1 MNTEPLTISHSKIAE
16 QWDWGKN
23 GRMTVMVLAR
33 PKLLP
38 HPGKGIGGCVR
49 VTLRIEITT
58 GSSVPDDHGTAGREK
73 NGPAVEKR

>member
-1 MNTEPLTISHSKIAE
+1 
-16 QWDWGKN
+16 
-23 GRMTVMVLAR
+23 MTVMVLAR

-58 GSSVPDDHGTAGREK
+58 GSSVPDDHGTAGR
-73 NGPAVEKR
+73 

>member
-1 MNTEPLTISHSKIAE
+1 
-16 QWDWGKN
+16 
-23 GRMTVMVLAR
+23 MTVMVLAR

-58 GSSVPDDHGTAGREK
+58 GSSVPDDHGTAGRKK
-73 NGPAVEKR
+73 NGPAVEKSSLFMSWYIGKRSDQRI